1 MRPLHHHAEAET
13 ESRPLTRR
21 NANQNVYQRLPE
33 VEAQI
38 AECARLEHLDLLAL
52 LPHDYQD
59 SRHIKDETLC
69 YLIRERLYENRGAE
83 ANDLIQVLLERHAGT
98 INRRVCGNVEARH
111 AEDCIREITTN
122 LLMQIFNLETD
133 KGDFAQ
139 VRFGLY
145 FERLTTEAIK
155 KFHLLERRERMMSE
169 PRARD
174 DDTNDFD
181 KLDSLTD
188 EKTMPLEK
196 RLMMRD
202 ALNSLAPELRE
213 VFVLRHYDDWQ
224 IEAASPDE
232 PSISRYCQVTPRTVR
247 NRLKQAEAE
256 LQNWREGRTK

>member
-1 MRPLHHHAEAET
+1 MRPLHHHAEVKT

-21 NANQNVYQRLPE
+21 NAEANVYQRLPE
-33 VEAQI
+33 VEVQI
-38 AECARLEHLDLLAL
+38 AECAGLEHDVLLAR

-69 YLIRERLYENRGAE
+69 YLIRERLYEHRHSE
-83 ANDLIQVLLERHAGT
+83 ASDLMEVLLQRHAGT
-98 INRRVCGNVEARH
+98 INRRVRGNVEARH
-111 AEDCIREITTN
+111 AEDCMEEITTA
-122 LLMQIFNLETD
+122 LLMQIYNLETD

-139 VRFGLY
+139 VRFGSY
-145 FERLTTEAIK
+145 FKRLTTEAIK
-155 KFHLLERRERMMSE
+155 KFHQLERRERMINE

-174 DDTNDFD
+174 DDTGEID

-188 EKTMPLEK
+188 EKTIPIEK

-202 ALNSLAPELRE
+202 ALKYLAPELRE
-213 VFVLRHYDDWQ
+213 VFVLRYFDDWQ

-247 NRLKQAEAE
+247 NRLKQAEAA
-256 LQNWREGRTK
+256 LQNWREGTTG